1 MGKWKDYAIDA
12 MNDSEEIRIAE
23 LLGISLE
30 ELSELEYDIESDEN
44 DGFLYN
50 YRIEFSENS
59 PKNIL
64 DKIRRIQDG
73 HTVYLNPWE
82 VDNYY
87 EYDELFDAI
96 IDNKEYVTKFFE
108 ELDNLTK
115 LSQLKIESL
124 TLKQIMLRQIFIS
137 IIGTMETFLSD
148 TFINLTN
155 DNDEYFRNFVESH
168 PEFKQRKFELREI
181 FIENEKLKETAKVIM
196 LETIYHNLPIIK
208 EMFSNTFKMEFPK
221 INVIYPLVLKR
232 HDLVHRNGKTK
243 EGNEVELTEVTIDN
257 LINEIRDF
265 VNKII
270 VILQL
275 H

>member
-1 MGKWKDYAIDA
+1 MKDYITDM
-12 MNDSEEIRIAE
+12 MNNPDETHLSE
-23 LLGISLE
+23 LLGISSE
-30 ELSELEYDIESDEN
+30 ELNELEYNIESDEN

-64 DKIRRIQDG
+64 AKISRIQG
-73 HTVYLNPWE
+73 YTVYLNPWE
-82 VDNYY
+82 FDEYY

-96 IDNKEYVTKFFE
+96 TENKQYVSKFFE

-115 LSQLKIESL
+115 LSELKIESV

-137 IIGTMETFLSD
+137 VIGTMETFLSD

-155 DNDEYFRNFVESH
+155 DNDKYFKNFVESH
-168 PEFKQRKFELREI
+168 PEFKQRKFQLREI

-196 LETIYHNLPIIK
+196 LETIYHNLPTIK
-208 EMFSNTFKMEFPK
+208 EMFTDTFKMDFPK
-221 INVIYPLVLKR
+221 INVIYPLVIKR

-243 EGNEVELTEVTIDN
+243 EGQDVELTEVTIDD
-257 LINEIRDF
+257 LINVVRDF
-265 VNKII
+265 VGQII
-270 VILQL
+270 VVLQL
-275 H
+275 